1 MAKKRLGN
9 TGVFFISAFGVALIS
24 LVIYFVP
31 GLSSTSYESF
41 AAEEDMTENV
51 AVAEKVKN
59 NFRKAHH
66 VETPES
72 VKAIYMT
79 SWIAGT
85 PSLRQS
91 RVIDVLDTTEANSVV
106 IDIKDDTGKVSFITD
121 DPLIEELGW
130 SENRVPDMEEL
141 IKMLHDKGIYVIGR
155 IAVFQDPYMA
165 HKRPELAVKFASAT
179 STVWEDRKG
188 LSWIDA
194 SNKEYWDLIKRLSF
208 ASYRVGFDEL
218 NYDYIRFPTD
228 GAVDDMYFPFS
239 GERLLTSSFH
249 MEKAR
254 IIREFWEFL
263 DKDIRHGKDPLTGE
277 KFEGKISADVF
288 GMTTT
293 AQDDMGIGQLLDYAL
308 PYFDY
313 IAPMVYP
320 SHFPNGY
327 YGIQNVNAVPG
338 QIISI
343 SMGEAIKRVEST
355 STIHLLPG
363 ESQIASSTLFTKKS
377 YDRNKLRPW
386 LQDNDYPVH
395 YTTEMVRA
403 QIDASEALGLHS
415 WMLWD
420 PANTYTVSALL
431 PE

>member
-1 MAKKRLGN
+1 MRKKRLGRI
-9 TGVFFISAFGVALIS
+9 GVLSGGVIGVLLI
-24 LVIYFVP
+24 VCAIYYMP
-31 GLSSTSYESF
+31 RLSSMTYESF
-41 AAEEDMTENV
+41 SDDHRMIEN
-51 AVAEKVKN
+51 ADALDHIQN
-59 NFRKAHH
+59 NFRKASHI
-66 VETPES
+66 ETPDS

-130 SENRVPDMEEL
+130 SENRVSDMEEL

-179 STVWEDRKG
+179 STVWQDRKG
-188 LSWIDA
+188 LSWLDA
-194 SNKEYWDLIKRLSF
+194 SSKEYWDLIKRLSF

-239 GERLLTSSFH
+239 GERLLTSSFS
-249 MEKAR
+249 MERAR

-263 DKDIRHGKDPLTGE
+263 DKDIRHGKDPLTGQ
-277 KFEGKISADVF
+277 KFEGKISADIF

-293 AQDDMGIGQLLDYAL
+293 AEDDMGIGQLLDYAL

-338 QIISI
+338 TVISI
-343 SMGEAIKRVEST
+343 SMGEAVKRAEAT

-363 ESQIASSTLFTKKS
+363 ESQIASSTLFTKKF

-395 YTTEMVRA
+395 YTAEMVRA
-403 QIDASEALGLHS
+403 QIDASEALGLNS

-420 PANTYTVSALL
+420 PANTYTVGALKH
-431 PE
+431 E